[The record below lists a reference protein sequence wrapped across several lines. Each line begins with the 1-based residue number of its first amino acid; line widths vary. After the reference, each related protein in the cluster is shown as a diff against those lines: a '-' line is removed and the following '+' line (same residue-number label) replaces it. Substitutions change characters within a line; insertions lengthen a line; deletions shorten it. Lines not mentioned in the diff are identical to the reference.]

1 MEEIMLTGFG
11 FESSSKINPNVNFDK
26 PKKVV
31 FVDES
36 DRIDTCNLPE

>member
-1 MEEIMLTGFG
+1 MDEMMLTGFG
-11 FESSSKINPNVNFDK
+11 FESSMMIAPNYDFSKN
-26 PKKVV
+26 KKII

>member
-11 FESSSKINPNVNFDK
+11 FESSMKIAPNYNFLK
-26 PKKVV
+26 EKVV
-31 FVDES
+31 YES